1 MYEGYD
7 EIKQAADE
15 WAKLSKEYEELFY
28 SLIAP
33 SHERYGKYA
42 PLIDNSGMAKL
53 KELEDRKNLAE
64 EHLHNTISKY
74 YPLDQVGGY

>member
-15 WAKLSKEYEELFY
+15 WAKLSKEYEELY
-28 SLIAP
+28 YTLIAP
-33 SHERYGKYA
+33 TREGYGKYA
-42 PLIDNSGMAKL
+42 PLIDEIGLAKL
-53 KELEDRKNLAE
+53 KELKDRKNLAE
-64 EHLHNTISKY
+64 EHLHNTINQY